1 MQAETHAMKL
11 VVCVDATMEPAC
23 LAGTM
28 AALERL
34 RQKLARTSTLCH
46 CMELAVLGFDELGFT
61 IRPLAPL
68 GQGEP
73 LPPCLPP
80 YAGRWVRSTAIR
92 YPTFDCNQMRYS
104 LMTNAILKLALDTA
118 AGHGTPTHTVLVLL
132 TQCVVSPEAR
142 ARLLFSGTLTP
153 EQMQWLSLL
162 ELFALNGI
170 GHPKAGGV
178 TLVPFCVNAPAQQ
191 VLAVNA
197 SAGRPAVSVP
207 VHQLDAC
214 FDRLRLLL
222 LRILSYAP
230 GKAPVV
236 EDLPAQFR
244 PDQPLAYPAASPLEF
259 APVVLG
265 WNEGNDLCGS

>member
-1 MQAETHAMKL
+1 MQTETHAMKL
-11 VVCVDATMEPAC
+11 VVCVDTTMEPDC
-23 LAGTM
+23 LAWTM
-28 AALERL
+28 TALERL
-34 RQKLARTSTLCH
+34 RQKLIRTSTLHH
-46 CMELAVLGFDELGFT
+46 CMELAVLGFDEIGFT
-61 IRPLAPL
+61 IRLLAPL

-73 LPPCLPP
+73 LLPCLP
-80 YAGRWVRSTAIR
+80 YAGRWIRSTAIR
-92 YPTFDCNQMRYS
+92 YPTFGCS
-104 LMTNAILKLALDTA
+104 LMTNAILKPALDAA

-132 TQCVVSPEAR
+132 TQRVSPEAR
-142 ARLLFSGTLTP
+142 LLSGTLTP
-153 EQMQWLSLL
+153 EQMQSLSML
-162 ELFALNGI
+162 ELFALSGI
-170 GHPKAGGV
+170 GHPKTGGV

-191 VLAVNA
+191 VLAVNT
-197 SAGRPAVSVP
+197 SAGHPAVSVP
-207 VHQLDAC
+207 VRQLDAC